1 MTLHISS
8 LCLLSV
14 CICVYLYICIYVYKS
29 IKKIFILRNRLLHNN
44 SIIIFNKPDRN
55 HIFKLTLI
63 IFEYICHDNIFDI
76 DSHDDIIKKI
86 KNKKIKNIIL
96 DTTGGSILSN
106 DILINFI
113 LTSQIKLN
121 IYVPR
126 KAQSAGTLLALSA
139 NNLYVDKDAYLS
151 PTDPQ
156 ITFENETYSIKSFM
170 ELCDNKDTN
179 YITDKYLLCYY
190 ENKKLYDENITLI
203 IKLLEKKFKKNIKDK
218 EKTSFIFELTT
229 GKYSHH
235 KPISGTY
242 LSKYLNLNICL
253 PQNIIDIYTIYDN
266 IKNFI

>member
-1 MTLHISS
+1 MIIEILFIFTLIIFLYS
-8 LCLLSV
+8 
-14 CICVYLYICIYVYKS
+14 IINVYNLIEKMYIFKNKLI
-29 IKKIFILRNRLLHNN
+29 NNN

-55 HIFKLTLI
+55 HIFKLTLL
-63 IFEYICHDNIFDI
+63 IFEHICYDNIFDI

-86 KNKKIKNIIL
+86 KNNKINNIIL

-113 LTSQIKLN
+113 LTSKIKLN

-139 NNLYVDKDAYLS
+139 NILYVDKDAYLS

-156 ITFENETYSIKSFM
+156 ITFENETYSIKSFI
-170 ELCDNKDTN
+170 ELCDTKDIN

-190 ENKKLYDENITLI
+190 ENKKLYDENITLFT
-203 IKLLEKKFKKNIKDK
+203 KLLENKFKKNIKDK
-218 EKTSFIFELTT
+218 EKTSFILELTSGT
-229 GKYSHH
+229 WSHH
-235 KPISGTY
+235 KPISGTN
-242 LSKYLNLNICL
+242 LSKFLNVNICL
-253 PQNIIDIYTIYDN
+253 PQNILNIYNIFDD

>member
-1 MTLHISS
+1 M
-8 LCLLSV
+8 
-14 CICVYLYICIYVYKS
+14 
-29 IKKIFILRNRLLHNN
+29 FILKNKLKTNY
-44 SIIIFNKPDRN
+44 SIIICNKPTQKKFYN
-55 HIFKLTLI
+55 IFLM
-63 IFEYICHDNIFDI
+63 FFDYILDDYIFDI

-86 KNKKIKNIIL
+86 KNSKINNIIL

-113 LTSQIKLN
+113 LTSKIKLN

-203 IKLLEKKFKKNIKDK
+203 IKLLEKKLKKNIKDK
-218 EKTSFIFELTT
+218 DKTNFIFELTSGT
-229 GKYSHH
+229 YSHH

-242 LSKYLNLNICL
+242 LSKYLDVNICL
-253 PQNIIDIYTIYDN
+253 PQNILDIYNIFDN
-266 IKNFI
+266 SKNYL